1 MKKTRVAVVEDNVP
15 LRRIVSGWLEQAEE
29 LSLVGAY
36 EDAESAMREL
46 PALAPNVVLVDINLP
61 GADGIACVQYLKD
74 KLPDTQFVMVTVYED
89 VQRIFQA
96 LAAGATGYL
105 LKRATREQLLGAIAD
120 VRRGG
125 SPMSASIARKVVQS
139 FQQQAAPQEKALTP
153 REQEVLS
160 LLARGMLYKE
170 IAAKLDSS
178 VYTVNAHVR
187 RIYEKLH
194 VNTRAQAI
202 AKFEERGEPKP

>member
-1 MKKTRVAVVEDNVP
+1 MKKTLVAIVEDNLP
-15 LRRIVSGWLEQAEE
+15 LRRIVSDWIDQSEE
-29 LSLVGAY
+29 LSLIGAY

-46 PALAPNVVLVDINLP
+46 PALAPDVVLVDINLP
-61 GADGIACVQYLKD
+61 GADGIACVQYLKN
-74 KLPDTQFVMVTVYED
+74 KLPDTQFLMVTVYED

-105 LKRATREQLLGAIAD
+105 LKRATRRQLLAAIAD

-139 FQQQAAPQEKALTP
+139 FQQQVAPQADVLTS

-160 LLARGMLYKE
+160 LLARGLLYKE
-170 IAAKLDSS
+170 IATQLGTS

-202 AKFEERGEPKP
+202 AKFEERGEHNP

>member
-1 MKKTRVAVVEDNVP
+1 
-15 LRRIVSGWLEQAEE
+15 
-29 LSLVGAY
+29 
-36 EDAESAMREL
+36 
-46 PALAPNVVLVDINLP
+46 
-61 GADGIACVQYLKD
+61 
-74 KLPDTQFVMVTVYED
+74 MVTVYED